1 MESPWKHPK
10 VEKWRPHM
18 VAAITADTARRQCRS
33 KGLISDDQKGN
44 LDAVKLNS
52 SEHNEMLLSFLSHG
66 NLESFKLFLDILRDT
81 EPPFNFATMLEDL
94 SAMCD
99 EFYAQPDS
107 RRAHS
112 GEVLSSSR
120 TQEYRSRRNIS
131 EPIRFI
137 QRSSS
142 SMSYATRAHG
152 SRESMSS
159 SIGFA
164 KCSPAPSVE
173 LADIGVLEEDIP
185 NAIPQRPE
193 SAQQLAESPVFF
205 NGMQVNVD
213 IMVASDQRCSV
224 CHQILCKPMQISCGH
239 RFCQSCLERIKSGL
253 DPRCPQDHQPIGDAF
268 PDRHCERDIAC
279 IPVRCGNLTNCTWRG
294 MLKDLEEHR
303 RGCAFEKVACTNA
316 GCGQTVERRHH
327 TEHVTKTCPHSHAT
341 VTCQYCNQSI
351 PTHQQTVHL
360 NDCQEAIVNC
370 SSEGCGK
377 KFARKSMQFH
387 LVNECD
393 VMEIQRASFATA
405 THITSMHAKMQSMEQ
420 QLQEKN
426 TIIENLQQRLTQVQ
440 QELRHQFGTSLQALD
455 SSANPLPIST
465 DESHTARQERALQSD
480 ELDLDLENPSYDGTL
495 VWRIKNFSNLLRDA
509 KDEKK
514 TSWLSPPFY
523 TDRYGYKVCAV
534 MYPNGGGR
542 ALGAHI
548 SLFCAIMRGDFDAV
562 LDWPFNKI
570 VHLTI
575 LDQAAARRHVSEA
588 FLPDLRS
595 GSFQRPTSEMNIAS
609 GCPCFISHEFLFN
622 ERSQYLQDD
631 TIFFK
636 VEIKDRP
643 KTK

>member
-1 MESPWKHPK
+1 MSCF
-10 VEKWRPHM
+10 EK
-18 VAAITADTARRQCRS
+18 QCRAFEEEWFTFGS
-33 KGLISDDQKGN
+33 DIHLLREVKGKSLKVNALTVLG
-44 LDAVKLNS
+44 
-52 SEHNEMLLSFLSHG
+52 LLFSCFL
-66 NLESFKLFLDILRDT
+66 LF
-81 EPPFNFATMLEDL
+81 
-94 SAMCD
+94 
-99 EFYAQPDS
+99 
-107 RRAHS
+107 
-112 GEVLSSSR
+112 
-120 TQEYRSRRNIS
+120 
-131 EPIRFI
+131 
-137 QRSSS
+137 
-142 SMSYATRAHG
+142 
-152 SRESMSS
+152 
-159 SIGFA
+159 
-164 KCSPAPSVE
+164 
-173 LADIGVLEEDIP
+173 
-185 NAIPQRPE
+185 
-193 SAQQLAESPVFF
+193 
-205 NGMQVNVD
+205 
-213 IMVASDQRCSV
+213 
-224 CHQILCKPMQISCGH
+224 
-239 RFCQSCLERIKSGL
+239 SGL

-455 SSANPLPIST
+455 SGVKSLRHDVESLQLQHLGSAAEKKIHERISSVET
-465 DESHTARQERALQSD
+465 DVKSTLQSLERIKISKDESHTACQERALQFD
-480 ELDLDLENPSYDGTL
+480 EVDLRVHILEVSSYDGTL
-495 VWRIKNFSNLLRDA
+495 IWRINNFSDLLSNA
-509 KDEKK
+509 KNEKR
-514 TSWLSPPFY
+514 TSLYSPPFY
-523 TDRYGYKVCAV
+523 TGRYGYKLCTR
-534 MYPNGGGR
+534 MYPNGDG
-542 ALGAHI
+542 LGLGTHI
-548 SLFCAIMRGDFDAV
+548 SLFIVVMRGDFDAV